1 MRNSNYQKF
10 YPTTFPSLLDP
21 KVGQPSGWVSKDGM
35 WAAVPLGNTKK
46 FVIIHNGSQE
56 KICNSYKQSMDY
68 IKRKIKLKNKK

>member
-1 MRNSNYQKF
+1 MTKFQKPF
-10 YPTTFPSLLDP
+10 ISKPEILNP
-21 KVGQPSGWVSKDGM
+21 KVGDPLGYVSNDGM

-68 IKRKIKLKNKK
+68 IKRKTKLKNKK